1 MKQVLRSL
9 KSLACPCNVGRVPRP
24 GVVLRSLKSLAC
36 PFIRSEP
43 PRIQRPRPKSRFVRA
58 RFAPTAC
65 PQAGASAYRSAEAK
79 PALAPA
85 SRART
90 ARQGAVSS
98 RDPGT
103 PPSGGSLRRQPM
115 QGAVSSPRR
124 CPNQPLL
131 GSMWRKWLKAA
142 AWTLAFLQ
150 PPQRPCAA
158 PHSETFDNSLSLDE
172 VAEPSPKNRLAGTP
186 KHKPGTARLPPN
198 RGFAF
203 DYLAPFAVPP
213 QLPQASAPKRLS
225 ADSRPQLFPTS
236 AFFLR
241 FLPSFARHPNTGR
254 AQRLTHGG
262 QFGEKR

>member
-9 KSLACPCNVGRVPRP
+9 RACFKISRRPAARDFGRGQGGLGGAQRPAAGCEERANAGHGQKTRRPEGFRAKGHLASPCSRMPSELLRGGRAQRLPRRACHPAFCPKTGP
-24 GVVLRSLKSLAC
+24 LLILKQALKPLAI
-36 PFIRSEP
+36 PFIRLEL
-43 PRIQRPRPKSRFVRA
+43 PRTQRARPKSRFVRA

-124 CPNQPLL
+124 YPTQPLR
-131 GSMWRKWLKAA
+131 GSMWHKWLKVA
-142 AWTLAFLQ
+142 AWTLAFCI
-150 PPQRPCAA
+150 PP
-158 PHSETFDNSLSLDE
+158 S
-172 VAEPSPKNRLAGTP
+172 
-186 KHKPGTARLPPN
+186 
-198 RGFAF
+198 
-203 DYLAPFAVPP
+203 
-213 QLPQASAPKRLS
+213 
-225 ADSRPQLFPTS
+225 
-236 AFFLR
+236 
-241 FLPSFARHPNTGR
+241 GR
-254 AQRLTHGG
+254 AQHLTV
-262 QFGEKR
+262 RNLITPSPSTTLRT

>member
-1 MKQVLRSL
+1 MIHVLL
-9 KSLACPCNVGRVPRP
+9 
-24 GVVLRSLKSLAC
+24 SLKSLAC

-124 CPNQPLL
+124 CTNQPLL
-131 GSMWRKWLKAA
+131 GSTWHKWLKAA

-150 PPQRPCAA
+150 PPGDIKLLTVRNLI
-158 PHSETFDNSLSLDE
+158 T
-172 VAEPSPKNRLAGTP
+172 PSRSTRL
-186 KHKPGTARLPPN
+186 
-198 RGFAF
+198 
-203 DYLAPFAVPP
+203 
-213 QLPQASAPKRLS
+213 
-225 ADSRPQLFPTS
+225 
-236 AFFLR
+236 
-241 FLPSFARHPNTGR
+241 
-254 AQRLTHGG
+254 
-262 QFGEKR
+262 